1 MYNWLSI
8 KQPDKMLAKLLEKS
22 TIVGVL
28 IALVSCNL
36 QPAQTSNP
44 EPPATFSATGV
55 IVIADVSNNP
65 AKKIKRYQPM
75 ADYLAA
81 NLKQFGIGV
90 GEVKVAPDLKTI
102 VNWLK
107 SGEVD
112 IYFDSPYPAMLVGD
126 QSGAQPLLRRW
137 KRGRADYYAVIFT
150 MTDRGIT
157 SLGDLKGQ
165 MLAFDES
172 GSTSGYV
179 LPLVYLL
186 EAGLNLAQKSAASA
200 EVAADEVGYVFSDDD
215 ENTIE
220 WVISGKVDAGAV
232 DIGTFLEIPE
242 ESRAQM
248 TILAETE
255 KVARHVVMVRPNME
269 PELVEAIETLLVGM
283 DKTAE
288 GRTVLKAFEVTA
300 KFDNFPTEKDIAR
313 MRELYEL
320 VQNR

>member
-1 MYNWLSI
+1 
-8 KQPDKMLAKLLEKS
+8 MLVKLLEKS

-28 IALVSCNL
+28 LTLVSCNF

-44 EPPATFSATGV
+44 EPPATSSATGV

-90 GEVKVAPDLKTI
+90 GEVKVAPDLNTI

-112 IYFDSPYPAMLVGD
+112 LYFDSPYPAMVVSD

-137 KRGRADYYAVIFT
+137 KGDRAEYYTVFFT
-150 MTDRGIT
+150 MAEGGLT
-157 SLGDLKGQ
+157 SLSALSGQ

-172 GSTSGYV
+172 GSTSGYL

-186 EAGLNLAQKSAASA
+186 EAGLNPVEKSSASA
-200 EVAADEVGYVFSDDD
+200 QVAAEEVGYVFSDDD
-215 ENTIE
+215 ENTIQ
-220 WVISGKVDAGAV
+220 WVISGKVAAGAV
-232 DIGTFLEIPE
+232 DIGTFLEVPQT
-242 ESRAQM
+242 SRAQM
-248 TILAETE
+248 TVLAETE
-255 KVARHVVMVRPNME
+255 KVARHLVMVRPKME
-269 PELVEAIETLLVGM
+269 PELVEAISALLVAM
-283 DKTAE
+283 DETAE
-288 GRTVLKAFEVTA
+288 GRTVLEAFEETA
-300 KFDNFPTEKDIAR
+300 KFDDFPTETDLAR
-313 MRELYEL
+313 MRQLYEL
-320 VQNR
+320 VHNR

>member
-1 MYNWLSI
+1 
-8 KQPDKMLAKLLEKS
+8 MLVKLLGKS

-28 IALVSCNL
+28 AALVSCNL
-36 QPAQTSNP
+36 QPAQTSNS
-44 EPPATFSATGV
+44 EPPATFSATEV

-65 AKKIKRYQPM
+65 AKKIKRYQSM

-90 GEVKVAPDLKTI
+90 GEVKVAPDLETI

-107 SGEVD
+107 AGEVD
-112 IYFDSPYPAMLVGD
+112 IYFDSPYPATIVSD
-126 QSGAQPLLRRW
+126 QSGAQPILRRW
-137 KRGRADYYAVIFT
+137 KGGKAEYYGVIFT
-150 MTDRGIT
+150 MVNRGIT
-157 SLGDLKGQ
+157 SLGDLKGE

-172 GSTSGYV
+172 GSTSGYL

-186 EAGLNLAQKSAASA
+186 EAGLNLAQKSATSA

-215 ENTIE
+215 ENTIQ
-220 WVISGKVDAGAV
+220 WVISGKAAAGAV
-232 DIGTFLEIPE
+232 DIGTFMEIPE
-242 ESRAQM
+242 TSRAEM

-255 KVARHVVMVRPNME
+255 KVARHLVMVRSNME
-269 PELVEAIETLLVGM
+269 PELVEAISALLVGM
-283 DKTAE
+283 DETAE
-288 GRTVLKAFEVTA
+288 GRKVLEAFEATA
-300 KFDNFPTEKDIAR
+300 KFDDFPAQTDIPR

>member
-1 MYNWLSI
+1 
-8 KQPDKMLAKLLEKS
+8 MLAKLLEKS
-22 TIVGVL
+22 TILVVL
-28 IALVSCNL
+28 TALVSCNL

-55 IVIADVSNNP
+55 IVIADISNNP

-112 IYFDSPYPAMLVGD
+112 IYFDSPYPAMIVSD

-137 KRGRADYYAVIFT
+137 KRGRADYYTVIFT
-150 MTDRGIT
+150 MVNRGIT
-157 SLGDLKGQ
+157 SLSDLKGQ

-172 GSTSGYV
+172 ASTSGYV

-186 EAGLNLAQKSAASA
+186 EAGLNLVEKNSASA

-215 ENTIE
+215 ENTIQ
-220 WVISGKVDAGAV
+220 WVISGKVAAGAV

-242 ESRAQM
+242 KSRTEM
-248 TILAETE
+248 SILAETE

-269 PELVEAIETLLVGM
+269 PELVEAISALLVAM
-283 DKTAE
+283 DETAE
-288 GRTVLKAFEVTA
+288 GKTVLEAFEATA
-300 KFDNFPTEKDIAR
+300 KFDNFPTETDLAR